1 MQFMKT
7 EIPEGYKITP
17 LGIIPEEWEVKQ
29 LEDIADITSGGTP
42 SRKIADNW
50 NGNIPW
56 VTTSLLNK
64 SKIQSTEEHITQN
77 GLNNSATK
85 ILPTNTVLMAMYGQ
99 GQTRGKV
106 SILRIEAA
114 TNQACAAIVVNKSA
128 RYDYI
133 FYQLSNMYDIIRNL
147 SNDGSQKN
155 LNLQLI
161 KNIQVTLPPLP
172 EQQKIA
178 EILSVWDVAIE
189 KQTLLIEKLEHRKR
203 ALMQQLLTGKKRLK
217 GFEGEWKKYKL
228 KNIGKTYNGLA
239 GKSKDDF
246 GSGKPYIS
254 YVNIF
259 NNTVID
265 ISVFE
270 YVKVGEDE
278 CQNRVQFGDIFFTVS
293 SETQHE
299 VGMSSVLL
307 DNVEDTYLNSFCFG
321 FRLYDFDYVSPY
333 FISYYLR
340 GSAFRKKI
348 LKLSQGATR
357 YNLSKEGVLKL
368 QVKLPSLL
376 EQTAI
381 AEILST
387 ADQEIHIAKEK
398 LEQLKKQ
405 KKGLMQVLLTGK
417 KRVITTT
424 NTQTNE
430 NIRNQKSIR
439 AV

>member
-1 MQFMKT
+1 MKT
-7 EIPEGYKITP
+7 EIPEGYKNSP
-17 LGIIPEEWEVKQ
+17 VGIIPEEWEVKL

-42 SRKIADNW
+42 TRKIADNW

-56 VTTSLLNK
+56 VTTSLLNN

-161 KNIQVTLPPLP
+161 KNIYVTLPPLP

-178 EILSVWDVAIE
+178 EILSMWDVAIE

-217 GFEGEWKKYKL
+217 GFSGEWKK
-228 KNIGKTYNGLA
+228 
-239 GKSKDDF
+239 
-246 GSGKPYIS
+246 
-254 YVNIF
+254 
-259 NNTVID
+259 
-265 ISVFE
+265 
-270 YVKVGEDE
+270 VKVGEIGNISSAGVDKTLNINE
-278 CQNRVQFGDIFFTVS
+278 TPVRLLNYLDVYRRDFLFDLELNYWVTAKKEKIVNCSVKKGDVFFTPS
-293 SETQHE
+293 SEVPNDIGNSAVAMEDIPNTVYSYHVVRLRIFDDWDLKFRAYAFKTDYFYKQAE
-299 VGMSSVLL
+299 RFCDGSGQRYIISQTNFRNISV
-307 DNVEDTYLNSFCFG
+307 V
-321 FRLYDFDYVSPY
+321 VP
-333 FISYYLR
+333 
-340 GSAFRKKI
+340 AKK
-348 LKLSQGATR
+348 
-357 YNLSKEGVLKL
+357 E
-368 QVKLPSLL
+368 

-387 ADQEIHIAKEK
+387 SDQGIHVAKEK

>member
-1 MQFMKT
+1 MKT
-7 EIPEGYKITP
+7 EIPEGYKNSP
-17 LGIIPEEWEVKQ
+17 VGIIPEEWEVKR
-29 LEDIADITSGGTP
+29 LEEIAEITSGATP

-50 NGNIPW
+50 NGDIPW
-56 VTTSLLNK
+56 VTTSLLNNARIL
-64 SKIQSTEEHITQN
+64 SAEEYITQT
-77 GLNNSATK
+77 GLDYSATK
-85 ILPTNTVLMAMYGQ
+85 ILPLNTVLMAMYGE

-114 TNQACAAIVVNKSA
+114 TNQACAAIVVTENA

-133 FYQLSNMYDIIRNL
+133 FHQLTNMYNIIRNL

-161 KNIQVTLPPLP
+161 KNIQVILPPLL

-189 KQTLLIEKLEHRKR
+189 KLTLLIEKLELRKR

-217 GFEGEWKKYKL
+217 GFDGEWKKVRLGEVSKIKKGRAL
-228 KNIGKTYNGLA
+228 SSTQTQIGIYPVIAG
-239 GKSKDDF
+239 GKS
-246 GSGKPYIS
+246 
-254 YVNIF
+254 
-259 NNTVID
+259 
-265 ISVFE
+265 
-270 YVKVGEDE
+270 
-278 CQNRVQFGDIFFTVS
+278 
-293 SETQHE
+293 
-299 VGMSSVLL
+299 
-307 DNVEDTYLNSFCFG
+307 
-321 FRLYDFDYVSPY
+321 SPY
-333 FISYYLR
+333 FHADFTDENVITVSASGAYAGYVAYHSFKIWASDCSVINEINLISDLTFLYYSLTLIQDSIYELQS
-340 GSAFRKKI
+340 GGAQPHVFPNDLKKI
-348 LKLSQGATR
+348 KI
-357 YNLSKEGVLKL
+357 E
-368 QVKLPSLL
+368 LPSLP

-381 AEILST
+381 TEILST
-387 ADQEIHIAKEK
+387 ADQGIHVAKEK

-417 KRVITTT
+417 KRVIITT

>member
-1 MQFMKT
+1 MKT
-7 EIPEGYKITP
+7 EIPEGYKNSP
-17 LGIIPEEWEVKQ
+17 VGIIPEEWEVKL

-161 KNIQVTLPPLP
+161 KNIYVTLPPLP

-178 EILSVWDVAIE
+178 EILSMWDVAIE

-203 ALMQQLLTGKKRLK
+203 ALMQQLLTGKKRLS
-217 GFEGEWKKYKL
+217 GFEGEWKKVKLGEIGEISSAGVDKTLNINETPVRLLNYLDVYRRDFLFDSELNYWVTAKKEKIESCSVKKGDVFFTPSSEVPNDIGNSAVAMEDISNTVYSYHIVRLRIIDDWDLKFRAYAFKTDYFYRQAEKFCDGSGQRYVISLTNFRNISVVVPL
-228 KNIGKTYNGLA
+228 KN
-239 GKSKDDF
+239 
-246 GSGKPYIS
+246 
-254 YVNIF
+254 
-259 NNTVID
+259 
-265 ISVFE
+265 E
-270 YVKVGEDE
+270 
-278 CQNRVQFGDIFFTVS
+278 
-293 SETQHE
+293 
-299 VGMSSVLL
+299 
-307 DNVEDTYLNSFCFG
+307 
-321 FRLYDFDYVSPY
+321 
-333 FISYYLR
+333 
-340 GSAFRKKI
+340 
-348 LKLSQGATR
+348 
-357 YNLSKEGVLKL
+357 
-368 QVKLPSLL
+368 
-376 EQTAI
+376 EQSAI
-381 AEILST
+381 AAILST

-405 KKGLMQVLLTGK
+405 KKGLMQLLLTGK

-430 NIRNQKSIR
+430 NIRNQKSI
-439 AV
+439 